1 MKVLYWDIFA
11 GISGDMALGSLIAL
25 GANPEKIIEQLHS
38 IGLNE
43 FRLDIR
49 LRQVQGIQATDID
62 VVVLDNH
69 EHKQNFSHN
78 HEFANNHTHGHDH
91 DHDHEHEH
99 EHAHEH
105 NHEHGHEYKNEYVQ
119 HDHTPVTHAH
129 NRYLP
134 DIQKM
139 IMSGSLSERAQE
151 SALKVFNV
159 LAEAEANVHGTT
171 IDKVHFH
178 EVGAV
183 DSLVDIVGTCIALDQ
198 LDIEEIRVSTL
209 PWSKGFVQCAHGTL
223 PLPAP
228 ATLMLLRGFKFRDS
242 GITGELITPT
252 GAALMKALAQ
262 QTDFPEM
269 IIHNVGYGSGKNDY
283 GIPSLLRGVIGEI

>member
-1 MKVLYWDIFA
+1 MRILYWDTFA

-25 GANPEKIIEQLHS
+25 GADSEAIVEQLHS
-38 IGLNE
+38 MGLTE
-43 FRLDIR
+43 FKLDIR
-49 LRQVQGIQATDID
+49 SRQVQGIQATDID
-62 VVVLDNH
+62 VII
-69 EHKQNFSHN
+69 
-78 HEFANNHTHGHDH
+78 HDH
-91 DHDHEHEH
+91 LDKHHHADDQSEHEH
-99 EHAHEH
+99 HHH
-105 NHEHGHEYKNEYVQ
+105 
-119 HDHTPVTHAH
+119 HD
-129 NRYLP
+129 RRLP

-139 IMSGSLSERAQE
+139 ILSGTLSERSQKN
-151 SALKVFNV
+151 ALQVFNV
-159 LAEAEANVHGTT
+159 LAEAEAQVHGTT
-171 IDKVHFH
+171 LDQVHFH

-198 LDIEEIRVSTL
+198 LNIEEIRISTL

-252 GAALMKALAQ
+252 GAALIRALAQ
-262 QTDFPEM
+262 QTEFPEM
-269 IIHNVGYGSGKNDY
+269 VIHNVGYGSGKNDY

>member
-1 MKVLYWDIFA
+1 MRVLYWDTFA

-25 GANPEKIIEQLHS
+25 GADPEKIIDQLNS
-38 IGLNE
+38 IGLTE
-43 FRLDIR
+43 FKLEIR
-49 LRQVQGIQATDID
+49 SRQVHGIQATDID
-62 VVVLDNH
+62 VVIF
-69 EHKQNFSHN
+69 EHH
-78 HEFANNHTHGHDH
+78 ADH
-91 DHDHEHEH
+91 DCHH
-99 EHAHEH
+99 HAHDQETI
-105 NHEHGHEYKNEYVQ
+105 NKSAKGHH
-119 HDHTPVTHAH
+119 HD
-129 NRYLP
+129 RRLP

-139 IMSGSLSERAQE
+139 ILSGALSERSQKN
-151 SALKVFNV
+151 ALQVFNV
-159 LAEAEANVHGTT
+159 LAEAEAQVHGTT
-171 IDKVHFH
+171 LDQVHFH

-198 LDIEEIRVSTL
+198 LNIEEIRIPTL
-209 PWSKGFVQCAHGTL
+209 PWSNGFVQCAHGTL

-252 GAALMKALAQ
+252 GAALIRALAQ

-269 IIHNVGYGSGKNDY
+269 VVHNVGYGSGKNDY